1 MKAILGGIIFLICGI
16 IAIFLSDLL
25 AIWLCFGF
33 GAWLIILG
41 MRSNNSKQQ
50 TPPTGL
56 NVPEQKNVPPMPAPA
71 PQPINTE
78 PLEPWQELKLPEP
91 FKTITIK
98 PAGTTFECAFSQYY
112 ENRQDVL
119 KFAGFGT
126 KISFKQYTFKG
137 EPAIALMYDALQS
150 DIGNVPR
157 DKVEMVT
164 DFLRKY
170 DCIGIVSESGS
181 FFPESDDDEENE
193 DSELIYYCKILLYAY
208 KRPEIG

>member
-1 MKAILGGIIFLICGI
+1 MKLTLIGIILIGCGLV
-16 IAIFLSDLL
+16 AIYLSDLL
-25 AIWLCFGF
+25 AMWFCFCFGI
-33 GAWLIILG
+33 WLIIIG
-41 MRSNNSKQQ
+41 MRSNNTPKQQ
-50 TPPTGL
+50 APP
-56 NVPEQKNVPPMPAPA
+56 PQAPMPTPA
-71 PQPINTE
+71 PQPISTE
-78 PLEPWQELKLPEP
+78 PLEPWRELKLPEP

-98 PAGTTFECAFSQYY
+98 PAGTTFECSFSQFY

-181 FFPESDDDEENE
+181 FFPESDDESE
-193 DSELIYYCKILLYAY
+193 DSKEIYYCRVLLYAY

>member
-1 MKAILGGIIFLICGI
+1 
-16 IAIFLSDLL
+16 
-25 AIWLCFGF
+25 
-33 GAWLIILG
+33 
-41 MRSNNSKQQ
+41 
-50 TPPTGL
+50 
-56 NVPEQKNVPPMPAPA
+56 MPAPA

-181 FFPESDDDEENE
+181 FFPESDDEE
-193 DSELIYYCKILLYAY
+193 SEYSEPIYYCKILLYAY

>member
-1 MKAILGGIIFLICGI
+1 MKLTLIGIFFMLLGLLGIYF
-16 IAIFLSDLL
+16 SDLFG
-25 AIWLCFGF
+25 IWLCFGF
-33 GAWLIILG
+33 GAWFVILG
-41 MRSNNSKQQ
+41 MRSNNKPQQ
-50 TPPTGL
+50 QAPQP
-56 NVPEQKNVPPMPAPA
+56 QAPMPAPT
-71 PQPINTE
+71 PQPVNTE

-98 PAGTTFECAFSQYY
+98 PAGTTFECSFSQIY
-112 ENRQDVL
+112 ENRQDVI

-137 EPAIALMYDALQS
+137 EPAIALMYDTLQS

-157 DKVEMVT
+157 DKVEMVS

-181 FFPESDDDEENE
+181 FFPESDDEE
-193 DSELIYYCKILLYAY
+193 SEYSEPIYYCKILLYAY